1 MCLFVCV
8 IRLGWWK
15 SNSTQSPS
23 FIVSLMYIRKPSQ
36 NCIRLFLFITF
47 TFYLPMPVPIGL
59 KLLKK
64 NYTSAHKIKIYF
76 LDITVY
82 KGISVIL
89 LFCFVVVVFSFP
101 SVCPSVI
108 AIVLFRDSL
117 FFSLHF
123 A

>member
-1 MCLFVCV
+1 
-8 IRLGWWK
+8 
-15 SNSTQSPS
+15 
-23 FIVSLMYIRKPSQ
+23 MYIRKPSQ
-36 NCIRLFLFITF
+36 NCIRLFLFKI
-47 TFYLPMPVPIGL
+47 IE
-59 KLLKK
+59 K
-64 NYTSAHKIKIYF
+64 NYTSAHKIKIFF

-89 LFCFVVVVFSFP
+89 LFCFVVCFVVVVVFSFP

-108 AIVLFRDSL
+108 AIALFRDSL